1 MSYWRL
7 YYHLVWATKQR
18 LPLIKPE
25 LEAKLHGYFLNESLM
40 GETPKTALVRIIGK
54 ADYLG
59 CITHAI
65 NGTENHIHVVASIPP
80 SLSISQYVKKIKGSS
95 SHYWNHTLAYD
106 SEKFYWQ
113 EARRAVARV
122 SRVEA
127 TEQEGYGIFSLGSK
141 QLETAV
147 NYLKNQKI
155 HYSRGTVMSSTSFA
169 IALLERHGDV
179 LDTSTS

>member
-25 LEAKLHGYFLNESLM
+25 LEAKLHGY
-40 GETPKTALVRIIGK
+40 IIGK

-65 NGTENHIHVVASIPP
+65 NGTENHIHIVASIPP

-95 SHYWNHTLAYD
+95 SHHWNHTLANNLD
-106 SEKFYWQ
+106 KFYWQ
-113 EARRAVARV
+113 E
-122 SRVEA
+122 
-127 TEQEGYGIFSLGSK
+127 GYGVFSLGSK

-147 NYLKNQKI
+147 NYVKNQKI
-155 HYSRGTVMSSTSFA
+155 HHSQGTVITALEKNCDVPNTS
-169 IALLERHGDV
+169 
-179 LDTSTS
+179 

>member
-25 LEAKLHGYFLNESLM
+25 LETKLYGY
-40 GETPKTALVRIIGK
+40 IIGK

-65 NGTENHIHVVASIPP
+65 NGTENHIHIVASIPP
-80 SLSISQYVKKIKGSS
+80 SLSISQYVKRIKGSS
-95 SHYWNHTLAYD
+95 SHHWNYTLAND
-106 SEKFYWQ
+106 SDKFSW
-113 EARRAVARV
+113 
-122 SRVEA
+122 
-127 TEQEGYGIFSLGSK
+127 QEGYGVFSLGSK

-147 NYLKNQKI
+147 NYVKNQKI
-155 HYSRGTVMSSTSFA
+155 HHSQGTV
-169 IALLERHGDV
+169 IAVLERNCDV
-179 LDTSTS
+179 PDTS

>member
-40 GETPKTALVRIIGK
+40 GETPKTALVRMIGK

-95 SHYWNHTLAYD
+95 SHHWNHTLACD
-106 SEKFYWQ
+106 SDKLYW
-113 EARRAVARV
+113 
-122 SRVEA
+122 
-127 TEQEGYGIFSLGSK
+127 QEGYGVFSLGSK
-141 QLETAV
+141 QLETVV
-147 NYLKNQKI
+147 NYVKNQKI
-155 HYSRGTVMSSTSFA
+155 HHSKGTA
-169 IALLERHGDV
+169 IAALEKNGDAR
-179 LDTSTS
+179 DRS